1 MDKDLEGIEVVGLGQ
16 ACVDYLGRLDSYPE
30 EDAKA
35 ELEELHMRCG
45 GPASTALVTLSRL
58 GVATSFLGSL
68 SDDPFGTE
76 IIGNL
81 EKERVDISC
90 LKVTPGH
97 DFNDFEIGKRHSL
110 PIINILRKDGTFQ
123 EVDTLSYEAGFL
135 EVGNHFFADLYP
147 YYHDEGSDEKG
158 GR

>member
-1 MDKDLEGIEVVGLGQ
+1 MDEDLQGIEVVGLGQ

-58 GVATSFLGSL
+58 GVATSFLGSV

-76 IIGNL
+76 IIRNL
-81 EKERVDISC
+81 EKEKVSISR
-90 LKVTPGH
+90 LKVTPG
-97 DFNDFEIGKRHSL
+97 FTSQFAFIPVTRNGGKRT
-110 PIINILRKDGTFQ
+110 IFWNR
-123 EVDTLSYEAGFL
+123 
-135 EVGNHFFADLYP
+135 
-147 YYHDEGSDEKG
+147 
-158 GR
+158 